1 MDDKILK
8 RIGLTLIFLGI
19 FGFLFINANTIGHV
33 ISGSNVDD
41 TELDEILEIPDIE
54 EIITRIADK
63 KTISLEIK
71 NNGEGELTNCQVLT
85 NSHWISS
92 SQTQTVPSK
101 EGTNFQLEITIP
113 EGTIPQ
119 SYPSEIEV
127 ICDQLSKS
135 KEFQITVIENL
146 EIIKIKNLKQV
157 KEGVKVKYVFN
168 NKDFVG
174 NKIDVELWILNP
186 DEIEVTRT
194 IDIFSINQENLIERE
209 ILLRLPD
216 NPIGVHQVYVA
227 LPNNL
232 DNSIKRSII
241 LGKTTTTGDAVFN
254 ISKGKGLGYLLFIIF
269 IGIGIF
275 FIFRSHRKNVQ
286 TNKTNPGSGLITT
299 KR

>member
-1 MDDKILK
+1 NRLGI
-8 RIGLTLIFLGI
+8 TLVFLGI
-19 FGFLFINANTIGHV
+19 FGFLFINTSILGSV
-33 ISGSNVDD
+33 ISGFNIDN
-41 TELDEILEIPDIE
+41 EEPKEILEIPDIE

-63 KTISLEIK
+63 KIISLEIT
-71 NNGEGELTNCQVLT
+71 NNGEEELTNCQVLT
-85 NSHWISS
+85 NGPWISS
-92 SQTQTVPSK
+92 SQTQTIPSK
-101 EGTNFQLEITIP
+101 EGTNFQLGITIP
-113 EGTIPQ
+113 KGTIPQ

-135 KEFQITVIENL
+135 KEFQIIVIENL
-146 EIIKIKNLKQV
+146 EIIRIKNLKQV

-168 NKDFVG
+168 NKNFIG
-174 NKIDVELWILNP
+174 NNINVELWILNP

-209 ILLRLPD
+209 ILLKLPD
-216 NPIGVHQVYVA
+216 DPIGIHQVYVA

-241 LGKTTTTGDAVFN
+241 LGKTTTTGNTVFN

-299 KR
+299 KK